1 MKNKAFTVVELLIA
15 AGISLIILSIV
26 FFIYIGAEKSF
37 KFGQAT
43 LNTEANLRL
52 AMDWL
57 TRDIRAAKS
66 ISPDTVTLTIPP
78 DTVTLTIPAETG
90 DTTVSYSF
98 DSGKLIRSKGGS
110 RPIAPVSVSINHP
123 TSSTVTIV
131 LHPPE
136 SSTPVLSSMVT
147 MRNAR

>member
-26 FFIYIGAEKSF
+26 FFIYISAEKSF
-37 KFGQAT
+37 KFGQDT
-43 LNTEANLRL
+43 LNTEANLRM

-78 DTVTLTIPAETG
+78 DTVTLTIPAEAE
-90 DTTVSYSF
+90 DTTVSVSYSF
-98 DSGKLIRSKGGS
+98 NSGKLIRRG
-110 RPIAPVSVSINHP
+110 RPIASVSVSINHP
-123 TSSTVTIV
+123 TGSTVTIV

-136 SSTPVLSSMVT
+136 SSTPALSSMVT
-147 MRNAR
+147 MRNAE